1 SIILETINSLARSLA
16 IQTVAEGIETQQQLE
31 LMQDMQCTMGQGVYI
46 SQSLSEDKLLE
57 LMKNKIKLIVT

>member
-1 SIILETINSLARSLA
+1 LAISLA
-16 IQTVAEGIETQQQLE
+16 IKTVAEGIETQQQLE
-31 LMQDMQCTMGQGVYI
+31 LMQDIQCSMGQGFYI